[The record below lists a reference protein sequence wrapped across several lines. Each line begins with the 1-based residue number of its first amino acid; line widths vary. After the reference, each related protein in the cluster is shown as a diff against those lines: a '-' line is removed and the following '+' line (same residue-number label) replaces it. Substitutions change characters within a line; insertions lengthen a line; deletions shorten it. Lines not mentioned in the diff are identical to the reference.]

1 MGVLRG
7 EPGNSQSEI
16 ALYNQT
22 NGLRSVNWLAH
33 GAPWSVYALR
43 IFVCRIIH
51 RPLHLANLAVL
62 ESFLLIKIIC
72 LLFLNWFDF

>member
-1 MGVLRG
+1 MGVMRG
-7 EPGNSQSEI
+7 GPGNSQFEI
-16 ALYNQT
+16 AFHNQT
-22 NGLRSVNWLAH
+22 NGLRSVNWLAR

-51 RPLHLANLAVL
+51 RPHHFAGSAV
-62 ESFLLIKIIC
+62 SKCFLLINIIY

>member
-7 EPGNSQSEI
+7 EPDNSQSEI

-22 NGLRSVNWLAH
+22 NGLRSVNRLAR

-43 IFVCRIIH
+43 IFACRIIH
-51 RPLHLANLAVL
+51 RPLHLAGSAVL

-72 LLFLNWFDF
+72 LLFLN